1 MFTDAEKVDIRRFC
15 GFEAYGSQATQAF
28 GHRYLTHYGILEY
41 RINNYSAAEE
51 AVIRTTYLTPLNLL
65 EAAITNAGI
74 GATDNLDTDQAAVWV
89 HNKNEVR
96 DRTRLFDQT
105 RRRLCAFIGVPAG
118 PGLGDGS
125 TRVII

>member
-15 GFEAYGSQATQAF
+15 GFEAYGSQATQGF
-28 GHRYLTHYGILEY
+28 GHRYLTHYGMLEY

-51 AVIRTTYLTPLNLL
+51 AVIRTTYLTPLYAL
-65 EAAITNAGI
+65 ETAITNSGI
-74 GATDNLDTDQAAVWV
+74 GATDNLDTDQAAVWT

-105 RRRLCAFIGVPAG
+105 RRRLCAFIGIPPGAG
-118 PGLGDGS
+118 LSNGT
-125 TRVII
+125 TRLIV